1 MKKPL
6 VSVVIITYNHGEYI
20 SQAIEGALMQKTDF
34 DYEILVGED
43 DSTDQ
48 TREICKKYAAQY
60 PKKIRLFLNDRK
72 NVIYI
77 NGLPTGRWNFINLL
91 KNSTGKYIALCE
103 GDDYWIDKY
112 KIQRQYD
119 FLEKN
124 PDYGLVH
131 TDSDKYFEKT
141 GQYICSANSQ
151 SNVLLKSGNIYENL
165 LTYNYTIDTCTM
177 FFRRNLVMDL
187 LQDSSIWEYPAADLI
202 FQAHLAKKS
211 LVKYMNISTV
221 VRRHTRMLPIHKIDL
236 SERSRFHASM
246 LDFRENH
253 IQKNQ
258 SLFAKK
264 NLICFEKRK
273 CKILLLDG
281 FYIKNQQKIRL
292 AYQRLKELNASDKK
306 DSLYF
311 LSSRSP
317 WLSSLIKRL
326 DHHKLRIEVIISK
339 IRAKRHI
346 LPRMSMMY
354 YVRKASRLSLN
365 TKRSISPKKIFCLSF
380 QRTGT
385 TSVAAFL
392 DWAGYKVTPWS
403 VSRLNKWGKKWYEKN
418 YDKIFES
425 FDFRFHTAFQDSPWF
440 APNFYEVL
448 LNRFPDAK
456 FILMR
461 RNSNDWFQSMLRH
474 SNEKNPGNTKIH
486 CHVYRRDEEYQQ
498 YMLDN
503 PNRVEDLDSID
514 NLFDITDYRDHY
526 IRIYEDHYNDAVNYF
541 NKKSPG
547 SLFHCNLEDNDKW
560 VRIGKFLGVHV
571 PVDITF
577 HSNKSKTK

>member
-1 MKKPL
+1 
-6 VSVVIITYNHGEYI
+6 
-20 SQAIEGALMQKTDF
+20 
-34 DYEILVGED
+34 
-43 DSTDQ
+43 
-48 TREICKKYAAQY
+48 
-60 PKKIRLFLNDRK
+60 
-72 NVIYI
+72 
-77 NGLPTGRWNFINLL
+77 
-91 KNSTGKYIALCE
+91 
-103 GDDYWIDKY
+103 
-112 KIQRQYD
+112 
-119 FLEKN
+119 
-124 PDYGLVH
+124 
-131 TDSDKYFEKT
+131 
-141 GQYICSANSQ
+141 
-151 SNVLLKSGNIYENL
+151 
-165 LTYNYTIDTCTM
+165 
-177 FFRRNLVMDL
+177 MDL